1 MAAVEPLRVRVGHS
15 PDPDDAFMVW
25 AIAEGAVDTRGLD
38 VELVPADIQTLNT
51 WAGEGRLEATAL
63 SVGAYPG
70 VQDRYRLL
78 AHGASL
84 GEGYGPVVIS
94 REPLAPADL
103 AGRRVAVPGPQT
115 TAFLTARLALPAFEP
130 VQLDFTAIMDA
141 VAAGDVAAG
150 VVIHEGQ
157 LTWERE
163 GFARVLDLGA
173 WWEGETGMP
182 LPLGAVAVRRDLPGD
197 RAADLSAVLREA
209 VAVGLA
215 HREQALDYAIAYGRG
230 LAPDLNDRFVGMY
243 VNDLTLDYG
252 ERGRRAVAELLE
264 RGAAAGLVPGP
275 VALDFLA

>member
-1 MAAVEPLRVRVGHS
+1 MHVRVGHS

-25 AIAEGAVDTRGLD
+25 AIAERALDLRGFEI
-38 VELVPADIQTLNT
+38 ELVPADIQTLNG
-51 WAGEGRLEATAL
+51 WAAEGRLEATAM

-78 AHGASL
+78 GHGASL
-84 GEGYGPVVIS
+84 GEGYGPVVIA
-94 REPLAPADL
+94 REALTPDRL
-103 AGRRVAVPGPQT
+103 AGMRVAVPGPQT

-130 VQLDFTAIMDA
+130 VQLDFERIMEA
-141 VAAGDVAAG
+141 VASGDCAAG

-157 LTWERE
+157 LTWEQE

-182 LPLGAVAVRRDLPGD
+182 LPLGAVAMRRDVPED
-197 RAADLSAVLREA
+197 RARDLSAVLKEA
-209 VAVGLA
+209 VAVGLE
-215 HREQALDYAIAYGRG
+215 HREEALAYAIEYGRG
-230 LAPDLNDRFVGMY
+230 IAPDLNDRFVAMY

-252 ERGRRAVAELLE
+252 ERGRRAVAALLE

-275 VALDFLA
+275 VALDFLD